1 MRQISLRK
9 TVRRRWIGP
18 PAAVIG
24 AALLTVA
31 ILGSAPAEA
40 DNIRVTHGDAVSLFQ
55 AFGNG
60 GWAVLNHNPTQIG
73 APADAQFRGSIR
85 PFAGSP
91 WDGRHFCALDWHDI
105 LFEDGEDTKAQAE
118 ASSIDFVLDGAPQA
132 SNRTAAKRFLRDGAQ
147 PEVWAVADGAILSPD
162 ALAVGAHTLSVD
174 ATFFDG
180 FQFADGITFFI
191 DPAGTGACI

>member
-147 PEVWAVADGAILSPD
+147 
-162 ALAVGAHTLSVD
+162 
-174 ATFFDG
+174 
-180 FQFADGITFFI
+180 
-191 DPAGTGACI
+191 